1 MRILV
6 VEDEKK
12 VASFIR
18 KGLKEE
24 SYSVD
29 VAYDGE
35 EAAVL
40 AQNGLYDLVILDL
53 MLPKRDGL
61 EVLKIF
67 SSKKDSPPV
76 LILSAKDT
84 VQDKVKGLSLG
95 AEDYLTKPFSFE
107 ELLARV
113 RVILRRR
120 TEAKFDELKIGDLTL
135 NLLTHKVQFKHK
147 LIELTAKEF
156 SLLEYFMRHPDM
168 VLTRTM
174 ILQHVWGIDFDTFT
188 NVVDVY
194 VRHLRDKI
202 DINGHYPKIETV
214 RGVGYV
220 LKSLSTPQSN
230 ER

>member
-12 VASFIR
+12 VASFIQ

-35 EAAVL
+35 EAVTL
-40 AQNGLYDLVILDL
+40 AQNSLYDLVILDIL
-53 MLPKRDGL
+53 LPKRDGL
-61 EVLKIF
+61 EVLRIL

-113 RVILRRR
+113 RVLLRRR
-120 TEAKFDELKIGDLTL
+120 TEAKFDELKMGGLAL

-147 LIELTAKEF
+147 LIELTVKEF

-168 VLTRTM
+168 VLTRAM

-194 VRHLRDKI
+194 IRHLRDKI
-202 DINGHYPKIETV
+202 DMDEHYPKIETV

-220 LKSLSTPQSN
+220 LKSSSAPQLN
-230 ER
+230 EG